1 MEYGLLIVFYYG
13 FLHALGPD
21 HLSAIA
27 LFSVGKNKKEA
38 LLLSLLFA
46 VGHGLTLYLL
56 AIILGHTLS
65 DSILSYGDL
74 ISSAAIVLVGAH
86 LIYLVLKNEIII
98 NKHEHKEKSHIHIH
112 YKGRHFHDK
121 KTLLSTG
128 ILMGFGGFRGML
140 VTLSLVANGKVG
152 VDMIVAF
159 VLGVSV
165 VFGVFGYF
173 VYLLDERFANS
184 LKGIRIVIIS
194 IAVLSISIGLTTFV
208 KVLNN
213 V

>member
-1 MEYGLLIVFYYG
+1 MIKKGFFFILIIIATYACNWSDYEGYSKTISGLHYQLNYIGDGGNSPVDDDFIQYNLIV
-13 FLHALGPD
+13 
-21 HLSAIA
+21 
-27 LFSVGKNKKEA
+27 K
-38 LLLSLLFA
+38 
-46 VGHGLTLYLL
+46 
-56 AIILGHTLS
+56 TLS

-173 VYLLDERFANS
+173 VYLLNERFANS

-194 IAVLSISIGLTTFV
+194 IALLSISIGLTTFV